1 MKKLISILAVSMLLA
16 CSFTSCGDSDD
27 GSEST
32 SKNSKTS
39 ASSTSDEDETE
50 EDETDDNGKE
60 SNTKSTKKSK
70 EKSTEEETTTK
81 NSKKEKTTKEK
92 STGTVS
98 PEDLPGEPGGDI
110 IGKWNI
116 DEDTL
121 EMIMGDSD
129 LKGMEIGDCYMEFGD
144 DGMCSIT
151 FTLDMS
157 SVMCIKDEKPIE
169 LYGED
174 ISSALQDKSLFIG
187 GINAPIYDFDGKS
200 FRAGFKDKYYTFTR
214 DKKSDEIYG
223 EYDAPADFSNDSIS
237 AIDFPSSGK
246 AYMYATETKDY
257 IYDDDKGTI
266 TSNNSDKEP
275 TYIRFIDD
283 DTFILAD
290 AEGIIGTLNRAD

>member
-1 MKKLISILAVSMLLA
+1 MKKLIALLTLCIMMTA
-16 CSFTSCGDSDD
+16 SFASCEDSDED
-27 GSEST
+27 SGST
-32 SKNSKTS
+32 SKTAKTS

-50 EDETDDNGKE
+50 DETEDNEKE

-81 NSKKEKTTKEK
+81 KSNKEKTTKEK

-121 EMIMGDSD
+121 ESIMGGSD

-151 FTLDMS
+151 FTLYMS
-157 SVMCIKDEKPIE
+157 PVMCIKDEKPIE

-174 ISSALQDKSLFIG
+174 IATALQDKSLFIG

-290 AEGIIGTLNRAD
+290 AEGILGTLNRAD

>member
-1 MKKLISILAVSMLLA
+1 
-16 CSFTSCGDSDD
+16 
-27 GSEST
+27 
-32 SKNSKTS
+32 
-39 ASSTSDEDETE
+39 
-50 EDETDDNGKE
+50 
-60 SNTKSTKKSK
+60 
-70 EKSTEEETTTK
+70 
-81 NSKKEKTTKEK
+81 
-92 STGTVS
+92 
-98 PEDLPGEPGGDI
+98 
-110 IGKWNI
+110 
-116 DEDTL
+116 
-121 EMIMGDSD
+121 
-129 LKGMEIGDCYMEFGD
+129 
-144 DGMCSIT
+144 
-151 FTLDMS
+151 
-157 SVMCIKDEKPIE
+157 MCIKDEKPLE

-283 DTFILAD
+283 DNFILAD
-290 AEGIIGTLNRAD
+290 AEGILGTLNRAD